1 LEEPKVVKKV
11 IPGTDI
17 SDIDSTDE
25 IGAPKAIWLINVQR
39 ELKKK
44 SVVELQKFS

>member
-1 LEEPKVVKKV
+1 M

-44 SVVELQKFS
+44 TREESQPSILF

>member
-1 LEEPKVVKKV
+1 M

-17 SDIDSTDE
+17 SDIDSVDE

-44 SVVELQKFS
+44 TREEIKS